1 MANIGELGEEVVA
14 RWLESQ
20 GWEILHRRW
29 HSRWGEVDVI
39 AWRDN
44 YKGAMAQEDAALI
57 FVEVKTRGS
66 RSWDAGG
73 LCAIAPRKQAKLWR
87 TAEVFLSKYPDFAA
101 LPCRFDLA
109 LVRYRPLT
117 TAESQSGDE
126 NRLSAIALNQPIQL
140 SGYEFSLHDYISD
153 AFGGT

>member
-1 MANIGELGEEVVA
+1 MANIGELGEQAVA
-14 RWLESQ
+14 QWLEGQ

-44 YKGAMAQEDAALI
+44 EKVAMGQEDAALI

-66 RSWDAGG
+66 RSWDEGG

-87 TAEVFLSKYPDFAA
+87 TAEVFLSKYPAFAS

-109 LVRYRPLT
+109 LVRYRLLT
-117 TAESQSGDE
+117 TAESRSEEE
-126 NRLSAIALNQPIQL
+126 NILSAIAPSQSIRL
-140 SGYEFSLHDYISD
+140 SGYEFSLHDYIPD
-153 AFGGT
+153 IFVGV